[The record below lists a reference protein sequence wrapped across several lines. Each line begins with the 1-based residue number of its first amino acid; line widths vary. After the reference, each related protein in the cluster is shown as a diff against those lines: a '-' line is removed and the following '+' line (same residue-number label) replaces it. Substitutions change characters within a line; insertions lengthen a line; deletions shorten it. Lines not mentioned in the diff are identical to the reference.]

1 MTEPAPTDDLPVM
14 RIDSARLESWT
25 RLATEISLIVKDA
38 RKDMGRKAF
47 SEAEEK
53 ALDHDQSELS
63 AIEPSVR
70 PLTPDETQQWR
81 QRGQHDAE
89 QRTTTDAAAEH
100 GLRVRVGPM
109 SNQRWAMDADIH
121 RLDPDGRP
129 IGDPV
134 TSVTV
139 SCATE
144 KTAREVADELLSTGA
159 DPDAVTRIATHTT
172 DRAARQ
178 AAAAP
183 EVTESVPARMTR
195 TREAIRAVW
204 RPELAERVLAS
215 SGFDALATRL
225 HQLEERGATM
235 TDVLGRL
242 SQRSLLAPTVRDPAR
257 LAAWM
262 CDSLLTVIDGEVI
275 TTPTQTPTTAQTTAQ
290 TTASATPRPSP
301 SPRPSPRPRPRDAGD
316 GSPAGAAAQEAA
328 PPAGSVERDW
338 QRAVAEDTV
347 WPALRAALPEQLC
360 HTLRGSPGYERLV
373 TDLAAKTGA
382 GWSPQELLAR
392 LPTEKISQA
401 DDPARYLSGVLAN
414 RAQHSP
420 PPRTGV
426 NKHAMATVVR
436 EAFPPELATQ
446 VLRCPAWPAL
456 ANRMAHAEATIRPG
470 DPSLTEMLRAMPA
483 DPIGAARKP
492 AAYTAELLHRHVA
505 ARHGEPLPP
514 RASAHP
520 GTTARPLDPASA
532 IDRIALDD
540 AAPVT
545 DQQPQTSL
553 DEAGKVGPE
562 SGAAAHRQAADDATR
577 DADRD
582 ERGAGYE
589 RSDPD
594 AALGNRVGVGGYDA
608 VGLATLDDNLAA
620 GARATAAEETDAAVA
635 AVLRAETL
643 LTPPS
648 NTTAGQQ
655 PRQPR
660 GDIQPVRVPAQTLTQ
675 GRKRS
680 R

>member
-25 RLATEISLIVKDA
+25 RLATEISLIVKEA
-38 RKDMGRKAF
+38 RKEMGRKAF
-47 SEAEEK
+47 SEAEQN
-53 ALDHDQSELS
+53 ALDHDRSELS

-70 PLTPDETQQWR
+70 PLTPEETLQWR
-81 QRGQHDAE
+81 QRGHHDAE
-89 QRTTTDAAAEH
+89 QRTTTDPSAEH

-109 SNQRWAMDADIH
+109 PNQRWAMDADIH

-134 TSVTV
+134 ASVIV

-144 KTAREVADELLSTGA
+144 QTAREVADELLSTGA

-183 EVTESVPARMTR
+183 EVTESVPARTTR
-195 TREAIRAVW
+195 TREAIRAAW

-275 TTPTQTPTTAQTTAQ
+275 TTPTQTSTTAQTTAQ
-290 TTASATPRPSP
+290 TPASATPRPSP

-316 GSPAGAAAQEAA
+316 GSPAQAAA

-338 QRAVAEDTV
+338 QQAVAEDTV

-360 HTLRGSPGYERLV
+360 HTLRSSPGYERLV

-401 DDPARYLSGVLAN
+401 DDPARYLTAVLAN

-426 NKHAMATVVR
+426 DKHAMATVVR

-492 AAYTAELLHRHVA
+492 AAYTAELLHRHVL
-505 ARHGEPLPP
+505 ARHGEPDQP
-514 RASAHP
+514 RASAHSA
-520 GTTARPLDPASA
+520 TAARPLDPSSA

-540 AAPVT
+540 AGPVT
-545 DQQPQTSL
+545 GQQTATSL
-553 DEAGKVGPE
+553 GGAGRVGAE
-562 SGAAAHRQAADDATR
+562 LGAAAHRQAADDATR

-594 AALGNRVGVGGYDA
+594 AAVGHGVGGRGHDA
-608 VGLATLDDNLAA
+608 VGLAALDDNLAA

-648 NTTAGQQ
+648 NAGVAQQ
-655 PRQPR
+655 PRQPG

-675 GRKRS
+675 GRKRG